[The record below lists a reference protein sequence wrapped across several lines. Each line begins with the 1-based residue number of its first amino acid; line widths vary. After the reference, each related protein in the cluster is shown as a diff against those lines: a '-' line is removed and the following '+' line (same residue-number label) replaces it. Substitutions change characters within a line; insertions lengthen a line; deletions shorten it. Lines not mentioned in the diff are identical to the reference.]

1 MTEMLPKSI
10 SIRLL
15 SPHDAPAYCA
25 LRLRALMDHPE
36 AFTSSA
42 EEEADKPLS
51 WSEARLKAD
60 AGKPHDLFLGA
71 FLDDRL
77 VGMVGLQGRY
87 RPKERHNATVVGM
100 FVAPEAGGRG
110 VGLTLMRELV
120 ARAQTLP
127 DLTQLDLTVTE
138 GNDTAQRLYERC
150 GFKVFGVHPR
160 AIRVGG
166 TYHAKVLMTLPL
178 RAGQGQS

>member
-1 MTEMLPKSI
+1 MPEISQKSV

-15 SPHDAPAYCA
+15 TPQDAPDYCA

-42 EEEADKPLS
+42 EEEADRPLS
-51 WSEARLKAD
+51 WSETRLRAD
-60 AGKPHDLFLGA
+60 ASKPHDHFLGA
-71 FLDDRL
+71 ILDDEL

-110 VGLTLMRELV
+110 LGLALMHDLL
-120 ARAQTLP
+120 ARARALP
-127 DLTQLDLTVTE
+127 GLTQLDLTVTE
-138 GNDTAQRLYERC
+138 GNDTAQRLYARC
-150 GFKVFGVHPR
+150 GFKVFGVLPR

-166 TYHAKVLMTLPL
+166 RYYAKVHMVLAL
-178 RAGQGQS
+178 R

>member
-1 MTEMLPKSI
+1 MPEIPQKSL

-15 SPHDAPAYCA
+15 TPHDAPAYCA

-51 WSEARLKAD
+51 WSEDRLKAD
-60 AGKPHDLFLGA
+60 ANKPHDLFLGA
-71 FLDDRL
+71 FLDDKL

-87 RPKERHNATVVGM
+87 RQKERHNATVVGM
-100 FVAPEAGGRG
+100 FVAPEVGNRG
-110 VGLTLMRELV
+110 VGLALMRDLL
-120 ARAQTLP
+120 ACAQALP
-127 DLTQLDLTVTE
+127 GLEQLDLTVTE
-138 GNDTAQRLYERC
+138 GNNTAQRLYERC
-150 GFKVFGVHPR
+150 GFQVFGVLPC

-166 TYHAKVLMTLPL
+166 RYYAKVHMVLAL
-178 RAGQGQS
+178 R

>member
-1 MTEMLPKSI
+1 MPGMPQNPL

-15 SPHDAPAYCA
+15 TPHDAPTYCA

-42 EEEADKPLS
+42 EEEAGKPLS
-51 WSEARLKAD
+51 WSKDRLKAN
-60 AGKPHDLFLGA
+60 ANKPHDFFLGA
-71 FLDDRL
+71 CLDDNL

-110 VGLTLMRELV
+110 LGLTLMRDLL
-120 ARAQTLP
+120 ARAQALP
-127 DLTQLDLTVTE
+127 GLEQLDLTVTE
-138 GNDTAQRLYERC
+138 GNTTAQRLYERC
-150 GFKVFGVHPR
+150 GFKVFGVLPR
-160 AIRVGG
+160 AIQVGG
-166 TYHAKVLMTLPL
+166 RYYAKVHMVLAL
-178 RAGQGQS
+178 R

>member
-1 MTEMLPKSI
+1 MPEMPQKSV

-15 SPHDAPAYCA
+15 TPQDAPAYCA

-60 AGKPHDLFLGA
+60 AAKPHDLFLGA
-71 FLDDRL
+71 FLDDKL
-77 VGMVGLQGRY
+77 VGMAGLQGRY

-100 FVAPEAGGRG
+100 FVAPEAAGRG
-110 VGLTLMRELV
+110 MGLALMHDLL
-120 ARAQTLP
+120 ARARALP
-127 DLTQLDLTVTE
+127 DLAQLDLTVTE

-150 GFKVFGVHPR
+150 GFKVFGVLPR

-166 TYHAKVLMTLPL
+166 RYYAKVHMVLAL
-178 RAGQGQS
+178 R